1 MASHSLSSSI
11 LVTGPS
17 RSGKS
22 EWAEHLAQQTSNPVI
37 YIATGQENAEDS
49 DWQARLD
56 QHRRRR
62 PEHWQTLCVTQ
73 NLSSTLKEIAPH
85 VCVLVDSLGGWVANC
100 LELSESAWQCQQQ
113 ELLQILTDCTF
124 SIILVAEET
133 GWGVIPPYPLGRL
146 FRDRLGTL
154 TRQVGSQ
161 CQRVYLVTGGYALD
175 LSQWGERLPSKNRKF
190 S

>member
-37 YIATGQENAEDS
+37 YIATGQENPDDP
-49 DWQARLD
+49 DWQARIDL
-56 QHRRRR
+56 HRRRR
-62 PEHWQTLCVTQ
+62 PDHWQTICVSQ
-73 NLSSTLKEIAPH
+73 NLSATLQSLSPPI
-85 VCVLVDSLGGWVANC
+85 CVLVDSLGGWVANC
-100 LELSESAWQCQQQ
+100 LELSESAWQAKQQ
-113 ELLQILTDCTF
+113 ELLQTLGDRPV

-133 GWGVIPPYPLGRL
+133 GWGVIPAYPLGRL
-146 FRDRLGTL
+146 FRDRLGSL

-161 CQRVYLVTGGYALD
+161 CQQVYLVTGGYALD
-175 LSQWGERLPSKNRKF
+175 LTQWGERLPSKNRKV